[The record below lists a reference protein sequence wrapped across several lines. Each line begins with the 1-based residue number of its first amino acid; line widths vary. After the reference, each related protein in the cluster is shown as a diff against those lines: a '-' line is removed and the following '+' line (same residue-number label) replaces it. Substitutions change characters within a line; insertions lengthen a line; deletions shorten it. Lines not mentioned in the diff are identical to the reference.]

1 MDQNS
6 LLYSKDIT
14 LADGENFY
22 NYNIMI
28 PTEKKSAG
36 KMDLTISVL
45 ANSIIENK
53 QDNSFKIQTI
63 ITDNYKKV
71 LFISGSLNSNT
82 QIITN
87 LLNQIDGLEI
97 KNLYRIN
104 NKWNIPIENIDFTN
118 IDLILYDNF
127 PLSKSDNEIFYI
139 NRKG

>member
-1 MDQNS
+1 MGSLENQEISIDEVLFPISINRGDSINIQIMINSLLSSNTDCVLEVMDQNS

-28 PTEKKSAG
+28 PTEKKTAG
-36 KMDLTISVL
+36 NLDMTISVL

-71 LFISGSLNSNT
+71 LLISGSLNSNT
-82 QIITN
+82 QIIR
-87 LLNQIDGLEI
+87 
-97 KNLYRIN
+97 K
-104 NKWNIPIENIDFTN
+104 FV
-118 IDLILYDNF
+118 
-127 PLSKSDNEIFYI
+127 KS
-139 NRKG
+139 NRWSRN